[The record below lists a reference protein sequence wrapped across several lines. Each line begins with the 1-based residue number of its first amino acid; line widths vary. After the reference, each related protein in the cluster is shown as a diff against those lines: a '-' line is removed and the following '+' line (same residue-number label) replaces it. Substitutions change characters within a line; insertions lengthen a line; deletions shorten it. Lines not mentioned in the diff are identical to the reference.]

1 MLKNLPTNAGD
12 TKDMGLI
19 PGLGRRPRIG
29 SGNPL
34 QYSCL
39 ENPDRQRSLA
49 GYSPC
54 GHKKSETAEQLST
67 AHTYKVYSYFLS
79 NWSFMPYFVIIFVI
93 EIANTFHIIGKKVCF
108 SFIPPSSLGCIC
120 VCVCVYVC

>member
-1 MLKNLPTNAGD
+1 MVKIPATNAEDSICGFNSLLG
-12 TKDMGLI
+12 KI
-19 PGLGRRPRIG
+19 PWRRKWQPTLVFLPG
-29 SGNPL
+29 ESHG
-34 QYSCL
+34 
-39 ENPDRQRSLA
+39 QRRLA
-49 GYSPC
+49 GYSAW